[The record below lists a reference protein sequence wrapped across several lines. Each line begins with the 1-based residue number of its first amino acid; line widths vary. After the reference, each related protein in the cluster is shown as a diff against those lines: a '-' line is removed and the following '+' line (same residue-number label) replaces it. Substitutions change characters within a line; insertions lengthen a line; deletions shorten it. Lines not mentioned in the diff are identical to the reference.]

1 MTVPGDSARQAEGLA
16 VEDLGAALRAA
27 RMAAGLSLARMAART
42 SYSKPYLGQLE
53 TGSRAVRA
61 EHVAAYE
68 AALGVRIDGAAT
80 DSGVVEPWDELRP
93 LLHSRRA
100 RQPGAQSRFTVD
112 EVAAAERRACWA
124 RTRQWRDAAPRA
136 QVAGWLNG
144 NRDRLRREPECGR
157 ALRVAAEIA
166 DIAAVMAWDIEEHRA
181 AQRYSVQAARYAAA
195 AGDPALAAATL
206 AALVW
211 QYLDRGRPDD
221 GLEVVQLAQY
231 ISRRAAA
238 PRLRAALSWQE
249 AWAHAM
255 LGDRPAFR
263 RAFAFAEDCRAEA
276 ESEVRSAVEPSDTA
290 ASFGI
295 GSVPVAVPHRAHETY
310 LAATESEVQQLD
322 AVDRSLLGLELAA
335 VLGPRRHWPG
345 PGEQHRHVGH
355 AYRELARTEPRFARI
370 IARLPELA
378 RGGRR
383 SGRPADSALRSIA
396 AARAHLLIH
405 EPDRAAAAVTAALPL
420 IGPCPT
426 GRIAARLR
434 DFHHE
439 SAEFATVPEIR
450 ATRSA
455 LAELTAHLPAN
466 RALID
471 PARAVPRH

>member
-1 MTVPGDSARQAEGLA
+1 M
-16 VEDLGAALRAA
+16 EDLGAALRAA

-80 DSGVVEPWDELRP
+80 DSGAVEPWDELRP

-112 EVAAAERRACWA
+112 ELAAAERRACWA
-124 RTRQWRDAAPRA
+124 RTRQWRDTAPRA

-221 GLEVVQLAQY
+221 GLEVAQLAQY
-231 ISRRAAA
+231 ISRRAASS
-238 PRLRAALSWQE
+238 RLRAALSWQE

-276 ESEVRSAVEPSDTA
+276 ESEVRSSVEPSNA
-290 ASFGI
+290 AAGFGI
-295 GSVPVAVPHRAHETY
+295 GSRRAHGVPVAAPRSLVESDS
-310 LAATESEVQQLD
+310 AATELEIQQLD

-355 AYRELARTEPRFARI
+355 AYRELARTEPRFART

-383 SGRPADSALRSIA
+383 SGRPGDSVLRSIA
-396 AARAHLLIH
+396 VARAHLLIH
-405 EPDRAAAAVTAALPL
+405 EPDRAAASVTAALPL

-455 LAELTAHLPAN
+455 LAELTAHLPTT
-466 RALID
+466 RALFD
-471 PARAVPRH
+471 SARAVPGR